1 MSAKEPLVQGKLRDS
16 WLAVLDRYR
25 VQFLILD
32 KELDSTLMSLVQSQP
47 GWEVDFENEVSVLFS
62 RSPAGGI

>member
-1 MSAKEPLVQGKLRDS
+1 MSADERLAQGTLRDS

-32 KELDSTLMSLVQSQP
+32 KEQDSTLMSLVRSQP
-47 GWEVDFENEVSVLFS
+47 GWAVDLEDGASVLLS

>member
-1 MSAKEPLVQGKLRDS
+1 MSADERLAQGTLRDS

-32 KELDSTLMSLVQSQP
+32 KEQDSTLMSLVRSQP
-47 GWEVDFENEVSVLFS
+47 YWTVDLEDEVSVLFS